1 MGKIRNRKKW
11 IAKPTRL
18 SEGLRLARTRHKG
31 FTQKSVAEVTGIPR
45 PRISEYETGARIP
58 SQKTLNKLLRYY
70 LDRQLISFAFK
81 ATTWFAPAETIG
93 IATESLGRIPKR
105 RIEP

>member
-70 LDRQLISFAFK
+70 LDRQLISFAK
-81 ATTWFAPAETIG
+81 YVEIKTA
-93 IATESLGRIPKR
+93 SLEYSHDVCSSECKQVR
-105 RIEP
+105 

>member
-31 FTQKSVAEVTGIPR
+31 FTQKSVAKLQVYHVR
-45 PRISEYETGARIP
+45 VFQSMKQAREYQA
-58 SQKTLNKLLRYY
+58 
-70 LDRQLISFAFK
+70 
-81 ATTWFAPAETIG
+81 
-93 IATESLGRIPKR
+93 KR
-105 RIEP
+105 H

>member
-45 PRISEYETGARIP
+45 PRISEY
-58 SQKTLNKLLRYY
+58 
-70 LDRQLISFAFK
+70 
-81 ATTWFAPAETIG
+81 
-93 IATESLGRIPKR
+93 
-105 RIEP
+105 

>member
-31 FTQKSVAEVTGIPR
+31 FTQKSVAEVYHVR
-45 PRISEYETGARIP
+45 VFQSMKQAREYQA
-58 SQKTLNKLLRYY
+58 
-70 LDRQLISFAFK
+70 
-81 ATTWFAPAETIG
+81 
-93 IATESLGRIPKR
+93 KR
-105 RIEP
+105 H

>member
-70 LDRQLISFAFK
+70 LDRQLISFAKYVEIKTDWNGACQEQHVENFPYMK
-81 ATTWFAPAETIG
+81 G
-93 IATESLGRIPKR
+93 
-105 RIEP
+105 

>member
-11 IAKPTRL
+11 IAKPTKF
-18 SEGLRLARTRHKG
+18 SEGIRLARTRHKG
-31 FTQKSVAEVTGIPR
+31 FTQKSVAEVTGVPR

-70 LDRQLISFAFK
+70 LDRQLISFAK
-81 ATTWFAPAETIG
+81 PADMLHLFFRPSNL
-93 IATESLGRIPKR
+93 ADALLP
-105 RIEP
+105 

>member
-31 FTQKSVAEVTGIPR
+31 FTQKSVAEVTGVPR
-45 PRISEYETGARIP
+45 PRISEYETGARVP
-58 SQKTLNKLLRYY
+58 SYKTMYKLTRYY
-70 LDRQLISFAFK
+70 LDIGLIHVSNYGNIKCSWREAVRDKHVTNFPYMK
-81 ATTWFAPAETIG
+81 EH
-93 IATESLGRIPKR
+93 
-105 RIEP
+105 

>member
-31 FTQKSVAEVTGIPR
+31 FTQKSVAG
-45 PRISEYETGARIP
+45 SY
-58 SQKTLNKLLRYY
+58 RY
-70 LDRQLISFAFK
+70 
-81 ATTWFAPAETIG
+81 TTSAYF
-93 IATESLGRIPKR
+93 RV
-105 RIEP
+105 